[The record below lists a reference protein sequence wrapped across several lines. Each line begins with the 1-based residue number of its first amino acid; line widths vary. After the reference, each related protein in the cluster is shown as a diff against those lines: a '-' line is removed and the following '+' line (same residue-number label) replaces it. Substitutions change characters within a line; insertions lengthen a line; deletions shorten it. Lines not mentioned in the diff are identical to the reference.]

1 MGNPVNKV
9 EQTEAQKIIE
19 TIEEYL
25 ANAEK
30 LLQKAEEVREG
41 RLKPSAREDYA
52 KKMADSYRSWRKDV
66 EGNIDLG
73 TNYSKEVERKSR
85 VVLRR
90 MDDLARIYRN
100 ADTRELEQKRAEFA
114 ERKRQLTATPELPD
128 LYQEVMQ
135 AFDANLT
142 KYNQTVTDGQGK
154 LKNFIA
160 EAGKELETLKKDQ
173 EEILKKQEALDKAD
187 FQGDRE
193 NAQKLLEEQQK
204 KVTDRGQ
211 KLRDTFAADVHVCVE
226 QINQA
231 FRDVDAANRKNE
243 QILTDT
249 DQKQAFLEKEQ
260 HKRGLNLMALDESC
274 QEMREYC
281 VRTLLKFR
289 EPQKRAEL
297 ETVFGGI
304 SDTKAG
310 STGFLVRKKK
320 DDTAFQNMKAA
331 VTDYLQNGG
340 EKKAAKAYEECRN
353 YLAGWMEDYGKLKKG
368 SKTENIRNQGVVRML
383 ELMEEMPDF
392 QSSLKIVDTRKHIHP
407 GEPGEGWHIVEDKDE
422 ASRYKRMNFQALEKS
437 LAEHSAESKQ
447 AARHVGNN
455 GNSKSFTDL
464 NKRIEEKKAKARA
477 AQQKAAAKAAKD
489 AAKAAK
495 AAKKAKGKAK

>member
-41 RLKPSAREDYA
+41 TLKPSAREKYA
-52 KKMADSYRSWRKDV
+52 KKIADNYHSWKNDV
-66 EGNIDLG
+66 EERFD
-73 TNYSKEVERKSR
+73 YMAMSSKEIERHCR
-85 VVLRR
+85 AVLRS
-90 MDDLARIYRN
+90 MDRLAQIYRN

-114 ERKRQLTATPELPD
+114 EKRRQLTAAPELPD

-135 AFDANLT
+135 AFDTNLT
-142 KYNQTVTDGQGK
+142 KFDQTMTDGQDK
-154 LKNFIA
+154 LKKRIA
-160 EAGKELETLKKDQ
+160 EAGKELEALKKDQ
-173 EEILKKQEALDKAD
+173 EEILEKQEALDKAD

-193 NAQKLLEEQQK
+193 SAQKLLEEQQK

-231 FRDVDAANRKNE
+231 NRDLDAANRKNE
-243 QILTDT
+243 RVFGDA
-249 DQKQAFLEKEQ
+249 DQKKEFLEKALK
-260 HKRGLNLMALDESC
+260 KRARNLVALDESRY
-274 QEMREYC
+274 EMMQYC
-281 VRTLLKFR
+281 KQSILRFN
-289 EPQKRAEL
+289 EPRNRAEL

-340 EKKAAKAYEECRN
+340 EKKAEKAYEECRN

-407 GEPGEGWHIVEDKDE
+407 GEPGEGWAIVEDKDE
-422 ASRYKRMNFQALEKS
+422 ASRYKRINFEALEKS

>member
-1 MGNPVNKV
+1 MGNPVNKT
-9 EQTEAQKIIE
+9 EQTETQKLIE

-30 LLQKAEEVREG
+30 LLQQAEDVREG
-41 RLKPSAREDYA
+41 TLKPSDREEYA
-52 KKMADSYRSWRKDV
+52 KKIADKYHSWKSDV
-66 EGNIDLG
+66 EERF
-73 TNYSKEVERKSR
+73 NYMAKSPKEIVRQCR
-85 VVLRR
+85 AVLRS
-90 MDDLARIYRN
+90 MDRLVQIYRN
-100 ADTRELEQKRAEFA
+100 ADTREFEQKRAEFA
-114 ERKRQLTATPELPD
+114 EKTTQLTAAPVLPD

-135 AFDANLT
+135 AFDMNLT
-142 KYNQTVTDGQGK
+142 KFDQTVADGQDK
-154 LKNFIA
+154 LKKRIA
-160 EAGKELETLKKDQ
+160 EAGKELEALKKDQ

-211 KLRDTFAADVHVCVE
+211 KLQEAFAADVHVCVE

-231 FRDVDAANRKNE
+231 NRDLEAANRKNE
-243 QILTDT
+243 HVFDYE
-249 DQKQAFLEKEQ
+249 DRKAFLEKALK
-260 HKRGLNLMALDESC
+260 KRSVNLNALEESRY
-274 QEMREYC
+274 EMMQYC
-281 VRTLLKFR
+281 KQSILRFN
-289 EPQKRAEL
+289 EPQNRAEL

-304 SDTKAG
+304 SDTEL
-310 STGFLVRKKK
+310 SRKWFRKR
-320 DDTAFQNMKAA
+320 DDTVFQNMKAA

-353 YLAGWMEDYGKLKKG
+353 YLAGWMEDYGKVKDG

-392 QSSLKIVDTRKHIHP
+392 QSSLKIIDTRKHIHP
-407 GEPGEGWHIVEDKDE
+407 DDVGGDWDIVENKKD
-422 ASRYKRMNFQALEKS
+422 ASRYKRINFQALEKS
-437 LAEHSAESKQ
+437 LAEHSTESKQ

-464 NKRIEEKKAKARA
+464 DKRIAEKKAKARA
-477 AQQKAAAKAAKD
+477 AQAKAAAKAAKD

-495 AAKKAKGKAK
+495 SAKKAKGKTK

>member
-1 MGNPVNKV
+1 MGNPVNKT

-30 LLQKAEEVREG
+30 LLKKAEDVREG
-41 RLKPSAREDYA
+41 TLKPSARENYA
-52 KKMADSYRSWRKDV
+52 KKIADSYRSWRKDV

-73 TNYSKEVERKSR
+73 NGYSEEVERKSR

-114 ERKRQLTATPELPD
+114 EKRTQLLAAPELPD

-142 KYNQTVTDGQGK
+142 KFDQTMTDGQDK
-154 LKNFIA
+154 LKKFIA
-160 EAGKELETLKKDQ
+160 EAGKELEALKKDQ

-187 FQGDRE
+187 FQGNRE

-231 FRDVDAANRKNE
+231 NRDLDAANRENE
-243 QILTDT
+243 RILTDT
-249 DQKQAFLEKEQ
+249 DQKKAFLEKEQ
-260 HKRGLNLMALDESC
+260 HKRGRNLMALDESC
-274 QEMREYC
+274 QDMREYC

-310 STGFLVRKKK
+310 VTGLLRRKK

-407 GEPGEGWHIVEDKDE
+407 GEPGEGWAIVEDKDE
-422 ASRYKRMNFQALEKS
+422 ASRYKRINFEALEKS
-437 LAEHSAESKQ
+437 LATHSAESKQ

-464 NKRIEEKKAKARA
+464 DKRIDEKKAKARA